1 MKELLKMI
9 RTLIKQGHASVDEK
23 AKVATGIAALKQADQ
38 EALADDAA
46 EVKDLPETPAG
57 EEEDEASDE
66 AVEKG
71 IKALF
76 SREGARI
83 EKSIKDEIKS
93 YMEEQKALMATKS
106 GVYHPDVQAKRKE
119 LNVQLRGLT
128 SALIA
133 GNDAV
138 LKEMTSDATG
148 SPFAGYTVDR
158 ELSAEINHLI
168 TEYSVARREM
178 NALQLSLPSYK
189 ANNLATDVTT
199 YWVDEGAVIGSTQ
212 AVLGQ
217 GTLTMKK
224 LGAIVTLTSELL
236 NDTEI
241 DLVSF
246 LAERVAEGFALAEDL
261 AFFNGDGT
269 ASFGSFTGLL
279 RATDVN
285 QVIMATTKTTFAQV
299 TADDLLDM
307 IDKTPAGALQNAKY
321 YYHRTIKTVI
331 RKLKDSTG
339 QYIYSPVS
347 IAGPATIWGY
357 PEVLVEA
364 MPQRTATA
372 ISTSFVLFGDLRK
385 ACIFGYKGG
394 IDFARFNAG
403 VVRNVAN
410 NADINL
416 ITTDREA
423 VRWTER
429 VGYLRIV
436 PLAVTKLTTAAS

>member
-1 MKELLKMI
+1 MI
-9 RTLIKQGHASVDEK
+9 RTLIKQGHATLDEK

-38 EALADDAA
+38 EALADDAT

-57 EEEDEASDE
+57 EEEDEASDA

-119 LNVQLRGLT
+119 MNVQLRALT
-128 SALIA
+128 SALVA

-148 SPFAGYTVDR
+148 TPFAGYTVDR

-178 NALQLSLPSYK
+178 NTLQLSLPSYK

-285 QVIMATTKTTFAQV
+285 QVIMATTTGNAFTKV
-299 TADDLLDM
+299 TGDDLLDM
-307 IDKTPAGALQNAKY
+307 IDKTPAGALQNAKF
-321 YYHRTIKTVI
+321 YYHRTIKSVI

-339 QYIYSPVS
+339 QYIYSPISV
-347 IAGPATIWGY
+347 AGPATVWGY

-364 MPQRTATA
+364 MPAKTATA
-372 ISTSFVLFGDLRK
+372 LSTSFVLFGDLRK

-394 IDFARFNAG
+394 IEFARFNAG

-436 PLAVTKLTTAAS
+436 PLAVTKLTTAAA